1 MRCVSKA
8 MRRFAVALVAASLPA
23 GCGGGDPPRGATEA
37 EQVHF
42 RSADQRSATLVDRAG
57 VVVRADCPAYGTD
70 TGPYLSLTARTRSDD
85 GSARVSFNSNE
96 GSHFGRHRFTM
107 ADFDRA
113 YGDWDLLGA
122 EPSRVEGRFV
132 YRSAGGEEVTL
143 DFAGSGGRADD
154 RCRLDGE
161 VQSED
166 AADPIHFVSAPP
178 DGRWI
183 PSPVGLAPG
192 TGELDQCTPGPLG
205 GGFDVWIKD
214 ISCRE
219 ARDWLRRLITSY
231 GAFPVA
237 KDEGV
242 GRLQGGWECWSRL
255 EELIGIHNIC
265 VRGSQLIM
273 FYAA

>member
-1 MRCVSKA
+1 MA
-8 MRRFAVALVAASLPA
+8 MRRFAVALVAASLLA
-23 GCGGGDPPRGATEA
+23 GCGGGDRPRGAAEA

-42 RSADQRSATLVDRAG
+42 RSADQGSATLVDRAG
-57 VVVRADCPAYGTD
+57 VVVRADCPTYGTD

-85 GSARVSFNSNE
+85 ASARVAFDSPDRDSAQ
-96 GSHFGRHRFTM
+96 FGHHRFTQ
-107 ADFDRA
+107 ADFDRS
-113 YGDWDLLGA
+113 YGRWDLLGTV
-122 EPSRVEGRFV
+122 PGRVHGRFI
-132 YRSAGGEEVTL
+132 YRSAGGERVTL
-143 DFAGSGGRADD
+143 DFAGSGGRADG
-154 RCRLDGE
+154 RCRLDGS
-161 VQSED
+161 VSSASD
-166 AADPIHFVSAPP
+166 ADPLRFVSAPP

-192 TGELDQCTPGPLG
+192 TGELAQCTPGPLG

-214 ISCRE
+214 ISCPETRK
-219 ARDWLRRLITSY
+219 WLRRLIATY

-242 GRLQGGWECWSRL
+242 GRVEGGWECWSRL
-255 EELIGIHNIC
+255 EERTGIHNVC